1 MAGVMQQ
8 ADVVDVV
15 DVKGP
20 RGRRDVRSG
29 EQPDIELSKQMV
41 GEWLRSQI
49 EASLQIRSEAIE
61 QEAIEVFGGT
71 ADLLLIGPFQFFG
84 APGNPPF
91 PPSDVVRVGETAFVA
106 AVQVYLPFPNLAGSA
121 PAFEAPYELRF
132 RTGSLENWNLA
143 ENSLQGTV
151 NGNLAAGQFIYVD
164 FFTFRPTQAD
174 LCEMNAW
181 IQLDT
186 ALGNPSGAG
195 GFARS
200 VIPVAPPVLFPIDPP
215 PSDTGLRFAAV
226 AVP

>member
-8 ADVVDVV
+8 SDVVDVTT
-15 DVKGP
+15 D
-20 RGRRDVRSG
+20 RDTRST
-29 EQPDIELSKQMV
+29 QMADLQLSKQMV
-41 GEWLRSQI
+41 GEWVRGQI
-49 EASLQIRSEAIE
+49 EESLQIRSEAIE
-61 QEAIEVFGGT
+61 QEAIEIFGGT

-84 APGNPPF
+84 APGTPPF
-91 PPSDVVRVGETAFVA
+91 PPSDVVRVGESAFVA
-106 AVQVYLPFPNLAGSA
+106 AVQVYLPFPNLAGSG

-143 ENSLQGTV
+143 ENSLQGTI
-151 NGNLAAGQFIYVD
+151 NGNLAAGQFVYVD
-164 FFTFRPTQAD
+164 FFTFTPTQAD

-200 VIPVAPPVLFPIDPP
+200 VIPIAPPVLFPIDPP
-215 PSDTGLRFAAV
+215 PSDTGVRFAAV
-226 AVP
+226 DVP